1 MCAVMTATLTGTL
14 SGMTRL
20 RFGVLGAARITPN
33 ALFKPVRAVDEVEV
47 VAIAARDRTR
57 ASAAADRWVV
67 PRVHDDYQSVLDDPQ
82 VDAVYIP
89 LPNGLHAQ
97 WTLAAIAAG
106 KHVLCEKPFTS
117 NADQAREVARAAA
130 GAPDRVVMEAFHYRY
145 HPLMARALDLVRDG
159 AVGDVTRVETELS
172 FPLPRFS
179 DIRYSYELAGGALMD
194 AGCYAVHSLRTLG
207 PGEPTVVS
215 ARATLRSSTVD
226 RAMTAELAFD
236 TGATGRVRCS
246 MWSRRLIG
254 VSARVRGMAG
264 ELRIFN
270 YLAPQAYHRLTVR
283 TPGRRWSERVP
294 GEPTYTCQL
303 RAFVAAVRDGT
314 PVLTPPAD
322 SIANMTVIDAIYRA
336 AGLPLRP

>member
-1 MCAVMTATLTGTL
+1 V
-14 SGMTRL
+14 
-20 RFGVLGAARITPN
+20 N
-33 ALFKPVRAVDEVEV
+33 EVEV

-57 ASAAADRWVV
+57 ASETAGKWGI
-67 PRVHDDYQSVLDDPQ
+67 PCVHDSYQQVVDDPD

-117 NADQAREVARAAA
+117 NAAQAREVAQAAA
-130 GAPDRVVMEAFHYRY
+130 TTDRVVMEAFHYRY
-145 HPLMARALDLVRDG
+145 HPLMARAVELLREG
-159 AVGDVTRVETELS
+159 AVGEVTRVETELS

-207 PGEPTVVS
+207 PGEPTVV
-215 ARATLRSSTVD
+215 RATAKLRSSTVD
-226 RAMTAELAFD
+226 RAMTAELRFD
-236 TGATGRVRCS
+236 SGATGQVRCS
-246 MWSRRLIG
+246 MWSNRLLG
-254 VSARVRGMAG
+254 VSARVRGTAG

-283 TPGRRWSERVP
+283 SGGRRRSERVK

-303 RAFVAAVRDGT
+303 RAFAAAVLDGQ
-314 PVLTPPAD
+314 PVLTPPSD
-322 SIANMTVIDAIYRA
+322 SIANMTVIDAIYEA
-336 AGLPLRP
+336 AGLPLRR

>member
-1 MCAVMTATLTGTL
+1 
-14 SGMTRL
+14 MTRL
-20 RFGVLGAARITPN
+20 RFGVLGAARITPS
-33 ALFKPVRAVDEVEV
+33 ALFRPARAVDEVEV

-57 ASAAADRWVV
+57 ASQTAGKWEI
-67 PRVHDDYQSVLDDPQ
+67 PRVHDTYQQVVEDPD

-117 NADQAREVARAAA
+117 NAAQARDVAAA
-130 GAPDRVVMEAFHYRY
+130 ATNDLVVMEAFHYRY
-145 HPLMARALDLVRDG
+145 HPLMARALELLRDG
-159 AVGDVTRVETELS
+159 AVGEVTRVETELS

-194 AGCYAVHSLRTLG
+194 AGCYAVHCLRTLG
-207 PGEPTVVS
+207 PGEPTVV
-215 ARATLRSSTVD
+215 RAEAKRKSSTVD
-226 RAMTAELAFD
+226 RAMTAELRFD
-236 TGATGRVRCS
+236 NGATGQVRCS
-246 MWSRRLIG
+246 MWSSRLLG
-254 VSARVRGMAG
+254 VSAKVLGTAG

-270 YLAPQAYHRLTVR
+270 FVAPQAYHRLTVR
-283 TPGRRWSERVP
+283 SGGRRHSERVK

-303 RAFVAAVRDGT
+303 RAFTAAVRDGQS
-314 PVLTPPAD
+314 VLTPPTD
-322 SIANMTVIDAIYRA
+322 SIANMTVIDAIYEA

>member
-1 MCAVMTATLTGTL
+1 
-14 SGMTRL
+14 MTRL
-20 RFGVLGAARITPN
+20 RFGVLGAARITPS
-33 ALFKPVRAVDEVEV
+33 ALFRPARAVNEVEV

-57 ASAAADRWVV
+57 AGETAGKWGV
-67 PRVHDDYQSVLDDPQ
+67 PRVHDSYQQVIEDPD

-117 NADQAREVARAAA
+117 NAAQAVQVADAAKSR
-130 GAPDRVVMEAFHYRY
+130 PHLVVMEAFHYRY
-145 HPLMARALDLVRDG
+145 HPLMARALELLRDG
-159 AVGDVTRVETELS
+159 AVGEVTRVETELS

-194 AGCYAVHSLRTLG
+194 AGCYAVHCLRTLG
-207 PGEPTVVS
+207 PGEPTVV
-215 ARATLRSSTVD
+215 RAKAKLQSSTVD
-226 RAMTAELAFD
+226 RAMTAELRFD
-236 TGATGRVRCS
+236 GGATGQVRCS
-246 MWSRRLIG
+246 MWSNRLLG
-254 VSARVRGMAG
+254 VSARVSGAAG

-283 TPGRRWSERVP
+283 SHGRRHSERVK

-303 RAFVAAVRDGT
+303 RAFAAAVLDGR
-314 PVLTPPAD
+314 PLLTPPSD
-322 SIANMTVIDAIYRA
+322 SIANMTVIDAIYEA
-336 AGLPLRP
+336 AGLPLRK